1 MKTVSLRRSL
11 LLPIFVLAFP
21 LLNAHASGGVIHF
34 QGAIV
39 EDGCRLSQSPQAQS
53 VKFSCTQ
60 NGKPIVQT
68 IALNKLN
75 NYKVGGDAPFSTK
88 MRYIDAQHQLAVLEV
103 TYR

>member
-1 MKTVSLRRSL
+1 VKTVSLRRSL

-34 QGAIV
+34 QGEIV
-39 EDGCRLSQSPQAQS
+39 EDGCRLSHQEQS

-60 NGKPIVQT
+60 NGKPVVQT

-75 NYKVGGDAPFSTK
+75 NYKAGGDAPFSTK

>member
-1 MKTVSLRRSL
+1 MKTVSLRRSF
-11 LLPIFVLAFP
+11 LLPVFVLALP

-39 EDGCRLSQSPQAQS
+39 EEGCRLSNQEQS

-60 NGKPIVQT
+60 NGEPVVQT

-75 NYKVGGDAPFSTK
+75 NYTAGGDAPFSTK
-88 MRYIDAQHQLAVLEV
+88 MRYIDAQHQLAVLEI

>member
-1 MKTVSLRRSL
+1 MKTVSLRRSM
-11 LLPIFVLAFP
+11 LLPTLVLAFP
-21 LLNAHASGGVIHF
+21 LINAHASSGVIHF

-39 EDGCRLSQSPQAQS
+39 EEGCRLSHQEQS

-60 NGKPIVQT
+60 NGEPVVQT

-75 NYKVGGDAPFSTK
+75 NYKAGGDAPFSTK
-88 MRYIDAQHQLAVLEV
+88 MRYIDVQHQLAVLEV

>member
-1 MKTVSLRRSL
+1 MKTVSLRRSF
-11 LLPIFVLAFP
+11 LLPVFVLAFP

-39 EDGCRLSQSPQAQS
+39 EEGCRLSNQEHS

-60 NGKPIVQT
+60 NGEPVVQT

-75 NYKVGGDAPFSTK
+75 NYTAGGDAPFSTK
-88 MRYIDAQHQLAVLEV
+88 MRYIDAQHQLAVLEI